1 MLKEHY
7 RKTLKE
13 NSQISDEVINLLADK
28 LVEDTTKYFWDLLV
42 EKTVEKT
49 VTEAALEVNR
59 PDD

>member
-1 MLKEHY
+1 MLKE
-7 RKTLKE
+7 RFKKTLKE
-13 NSQISDEVINLLADK
+13 NSQISDEVISLLADK
-28 LVEDTTKYFWDLLV
+28 LVEDTTKFFWDSLV